1 MKDLRH
7 YINESLNSEIKD
19 LQKKLKEFDL
29 SVLFNGKYVLDD
41 SLPEEFMNIL
51 KSFDRNPS
59 DKTLK
64 STWKMI
70 YSKTCIEPLVGKL
83 IGDNK
88 YEYSTIL
95 QDRREKWD
103 IKYGNK
109 LIDVKAS
116 YNNNTHKFS
125 ISNTEADFI
134 MSNNDPQRYLI
145 FIAPEMK
152 TWEDAKKYTKD
163 TSGIQMYMISLLDM
177 KEVLD
182 SGNVENKG
190 SYVLIPENEMQEDNR
205 FRKFKK

>member
-7 YINESLNSEIKD
+7 YINESLNGEIKD

-83 IGDNK
+83 IGDSK
-88 YEYSTIL
+88 CEYSTIL

-125 ISNTEADFI
+125 ISNAEADFI
-134 MSNNDPQRYLI
+134 ISNNDPQRYLV
-145 FIAPEMK
+145 FITPEMK

-177 KEVLD
+177 KEILD

-190 SYVLIPENEMQEDNR
+190 SYVLIPENEMQENNR